1 VGLLII
7 RNIFILFAVILLSD
21 LAYSQSKGGKRLKV
35 SKLGFVYQTFSG
47 DKNKSLADGAASYG
61 AELSVDSGG
70 EYLRYYMKTKVMY
83 SAGKQ
88 NFLDD
93 TTEVKSNYKLT
104 QIMPEL
110 GVSFYPVARKNQGLN
125 LYLWGVG
132 VVSYNV
138 LELAPLSTTAS
149 NGTVTPV
156 TSYAKLNSRDQGF
169 GYGGGG
175 GFGFEIIMG
184 GRKTGQFSMYGEAG
198 FREQVTQLANQSQ
211 FQLNSIQFVLGLGF

>member
-1 VGLLII
+1 MGSVFI
-7 RNIFILFAVILLSD
+7 RNSLILLVLFLCS
-21 LAYSQSKGGKRLKV
+21 AQAFSQAKGKRLKI

-47 DKNKSLADGAASYG
+47 DRNKSLADGAASYG

-70 EYLRYYMKTKVMY
+70 EYLRYFMKTKVMY
-83 SAGKQ
+83 SSGKQ

-93 TTEVKSNYKLT
+93 TAEVKSNYILT

-110 GVSFYPVARKNQGLN
+110 GVSFYPVARKNRGLN

-138 LELAPLSTTAS
+138 LELAPISSTAE
-149 NGTVTPV
+149 NGTVSPV
-156 TSYAKLNSRDQGF
+156 TSYTKLNSRDQGF

-175 GFGFEIIMG
+175 GFGFEIIAG
-184 GRKTGQFSMYGEAG
+184 SGKTGQYTMYGEAG
-198 FREQVTQLANQSQ
+198 FRQQITQLAKQSQ

>member
-1 VGLLII
+1 MRHFII
-7 RNIFILFAVILLSD
+7 LFFILFCSAQS
-21 LAYSQSKGGKRLKV
+21 YSQAKGKRLKI

-70 EYLRYYMKTKVMY
+70 EYLRYFMKTKVMY
-83 SAGKQ
+83 SSGKQ

-93 TTEVKSNYKLT
+93 TTEVKSNYNLT

-156 TSYAKLNSRDQGF
+156 TSFTKLNTRDQGF

-184 GRKTGQFSMYGEAG
+184 GRKSGQFSLYGEAG
-198 FREQVTQLANQSQ
+198 FRQQVTQLAKQSQ
-211 FQLNSIQFVLGLGF
+211 FQLNSIQFVVGLGF

>member
-1 VGLLII
+1 MGLQIA
-7 RNIFILFAVILLSD
+7 RNIFILFAIILFSD
-21 LAYSQSKGGKRLKV
+21 QAFSQAKGGKRLKI

-47 DKNKSLADGAASYG
+47 DRNKSLADGAASYG

-70 EYLRYYMKTKVMY
+70 EYLRYFMKTKVTY
-83 SAGKQ
+83 SEGKQ
-88 NFLDD
+88 IFLDD

-110 GVSFYPVARKNQGLN
+110 GFSFYPVARKNQGLN

-138 LELAPLSTTAS
+138 LELSPISTTAS
-149 NGTVTPV
+149 NGTVTAV
-156 TSYAKLNSRDQGF
+156 TSYTKLNSRDQGF

-175 GFGFEIIMG
+175 GFGFEIILG

-198 FREQVTQLANQSQ
+198 FRQQITQLAKQSQ
-211 FQLNSIQFVLGLGF
+211 FQLNSIQFVVGLGF